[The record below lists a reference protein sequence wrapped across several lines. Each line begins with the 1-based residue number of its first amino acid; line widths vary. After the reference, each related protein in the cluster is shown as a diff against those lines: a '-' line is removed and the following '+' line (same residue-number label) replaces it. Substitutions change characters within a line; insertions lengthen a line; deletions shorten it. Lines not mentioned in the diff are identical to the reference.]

1 MHTNTGSC
9 ARSLSSSHGHTYLY
23 PYMAIIFVLDFV
35 IPSQQL
41 QKTEEG
47 YTQIYEAVSEFTD
60 AIEGTASTGLH
71 CSAALGRG
79 KTDYSPECF

>member
-1 MHTNTGSC
+1 
-9 ARSLSSSHGHTYLY
+9 
-23 PYMAIIFVLDFV
+23 MAIIFVLDFV

-60 AIEGTASTGLH
+60 AGTAGSKH
-71 CSAALGRG
+71 
-79 KTDYSPECF
+79 F